1 MGKIVVC
8 ADHPS
13 NEFFRPFPN
22 CLMYKTS
29 EEFVEKVNQA
39 MESNPLPLSVE
50 QRYLL
55 SWEAATDRF
64 IEYAELDRPVT
75 KDKISLQGD
84 DTQKTDMGS
93 SFSLPNLSDLVDNGV
108 AFAHFCASGNEA
120 ARLISGALPGT
131 LNYSSQHSKD
141 LHLLPPVVENPVYG
155 W

>member
-22 CLMYKTS
+22 CFMYKTS

-39 MESNPLPLSVE
+39 MKSHPLPLSAE

-64 IEYAELDRPVT
+64 IEYAELDKPFRKET
-75 KDKISLQGD
+75 GSSQGGA
-84 DTQKTDMGS
+84 QKTDMVS
-93 SFSLPNLSDLVDNGV
+93 SVSLPNLSEVVENAA

-131 LNYSSQHSKD
+131 MNYNSQHSKD
-141 LHLLPPVVENPVYG
+141 LNLPHPLVESPVYG